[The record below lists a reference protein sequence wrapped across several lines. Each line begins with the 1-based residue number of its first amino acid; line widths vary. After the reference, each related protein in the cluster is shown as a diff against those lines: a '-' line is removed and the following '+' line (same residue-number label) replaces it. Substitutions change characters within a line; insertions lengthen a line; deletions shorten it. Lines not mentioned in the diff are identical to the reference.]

1 MKQVA
6 VLDGIELVLDT
17 DVDIPLYSAPR
28 STDDETSAYVRG
40 KDLYLREAK
49 EDQKIFYIH
58 QWSLVQGEDESLS
71 LLPNRQ
77 AERFL
82 GERGLECADIP
93 GSKAYAALRG
103 WGYGIAEEF

>member
-1 MKQVA
+1 MKQVT
-6 VLDGIELVLDT
+6 VFDGTEIVLDT
-17 DVDIPLYSAPR
+17 DIDTQLYSAPR
-28 STDDETSAYVRG
+28 SSDDETSAYVRG

-58 QWSLVQGEDESLS
+58 RWSLVQGEDESLS